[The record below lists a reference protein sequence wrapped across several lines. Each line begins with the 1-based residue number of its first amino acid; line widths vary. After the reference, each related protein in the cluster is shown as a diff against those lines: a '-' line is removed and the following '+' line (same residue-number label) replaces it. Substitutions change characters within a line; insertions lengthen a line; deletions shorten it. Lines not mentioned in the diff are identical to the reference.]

1 MRDLLPVLRWPLLRP
16 LAWLALLLPAMAGA
30 QQPAAADPAPAAV
43 PQAPH
48 APLAYTPM
56 QPQPGA
62 DTTLAEWR
70 TAHQAVAAFPRGHA
84 DIVRWEATQGNAPA
98 VAAPTSHHQH
108 GGHKP

>member
-16 LAWLALLLPAMAGA
+16 LGWLALLLPTMAGA
-30 QQPAAADPAPAAV
+30 QAPAMADPAPAAV

-48 APLAYTPM
+48 APLVYTPM

-62 DTTLAEWR
+62 DTPLADWR

-84 DIVRWEATQGNAPA
+84 DIVRWEAGQG
-98 VAAPTSHHQH
+98 AAPQAHHQ
-108 GGHKP
+108 GHKP